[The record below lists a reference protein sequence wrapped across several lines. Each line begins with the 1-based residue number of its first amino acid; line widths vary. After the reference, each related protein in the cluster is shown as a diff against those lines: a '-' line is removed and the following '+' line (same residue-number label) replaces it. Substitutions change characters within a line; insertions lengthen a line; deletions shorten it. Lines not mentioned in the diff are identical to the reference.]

1 MNELLL
7 DIAKRAGA
15 PTEVIDE
22 LWFHIFCQKF
32 ADLLIQ
38 TAEDAWKEDQD
49 GESN

>member
-1 MNELLL
+1 MNEMLL

-15 PTEVIDE
+15 PKEVIDQ

-49 GESN
+49 GKSN

>member
-15 PTEVIDE
+15 PKEVIDQ

-38 TAEDAWKEDQD
+38 TAEEEWKKDKN
-49 GESN
+49 GKSN